1 MRNTESSNARNNEV
15 SKLKQLLADAK
26 SEERRARAEVMA
38 SRILNLANHIRA
50 NKLEINEV
58 LDLLFQESETY
69 RHQAM
74 ELY

>member
-26 SEERRARAEVMA
+26 NEERRARSEVMA
-38 SRILNLANHIRA
+38 SRILTLANYIRA

-74 ELY
+74 ELH